1 MRVLCTAT
9 GAPSHGRAL
18 LPLIRA
24 LAGDG
29 HEVTVVTTE
38 TIAPLITGADG
49 IRLRTSMPL
58 LPPPRAS
65 GSASA
70 PGDAAARFRTRV
82 AQLTGPYALE
92 ILGVLRGV
100 ARDVRPDVVLRHGMD
115 LGSCLLAEELGVPHL
130 PVPCGFVN
138 MADPAALL
146 PALNGLRAEAGLPA
160 RDDPGSLY
168 PYGRLDYVPPE
179 YSFAEFPV
187 PVLAYR
193 QSTSVDATALPSW
206 VTRLPPGRPLVF
218 ASVGTSLPAIRGRS
232 PDGRMPEGLTDP
244 AAQLRTIVAA
254 LSRLDVNAI
263 VATAGID
270 LGDDLRRGS
279 GRGRIGPGS
288 NIRLVDRIAQPLLL
302 ECADLLVTHGGYNSV
317 GEALRTATP
326 MAVVPNFADQPH
338 NARRVQELGLGRFL
352 TDPTPHALAAMC
364 QDLLDDAA
372 TAARLRAARLAVLA
386 LPDVTRVA
394 ADLADIVAA
403 AGMTRN
409 AEPCARPAR

>member
-29 HEVTVVTTE
+29 HQVTVVATQA
-38 TIAPLITGADG
+38 IAPLISGTDG
-49 IRLRTSMPL
+49 IGLHTSMPL

-65 GSASA
+65 GRASST
-70 PGDAAARFRTRV
+70 GDVSARFRMRV

-92 ILGVLRGV
+92 ILGVLRGI
-100 ARDVRPDVVLRHGMD
+100 ARDVRPDVILRHGMD
-115 LGSCLLAEELGVPHL
+115 LGSCLLAEELRVPHL

-146 PALNGLRAEAGLPA
+146 PALNGLRAEVGLPA
-160 RDDPGSLY
+160 QDDPASLY
-168 PYGRLDYVPPE
+168 PHGRLDYIPPR
-179 YSFAEFPV
+179 YSFADSPI

-193 QSTSVDATALPSW
+193 QSTPVETTALPSW
-206 VTRLPPGRPLVF
+206 VTRLPSGPPLVF
-218 ASVGTSLPAIRGRS
+218 ASVGTSLPVIRGRS
-232 PDGRMPEGLTDP
+232 LDGRMPEGLTDP
-244 AAQLRTIVAA
+244 ATQLRTIVAA
-254 LSRLDVNAI
+254 LSQLDVNAI

-270 LGDDLRRGS
+270 LAGS
-279 GRGRIGPGS
+279 EPGP
-288 NIRLVDRIAQPLLL
+288 NIHLVDRIAQPLLL

-317 GEALRTATP
+317 SEALRTATP

-338 NARRVQELGLGRFL
+338 NARRVQELGLGRSL
-352 TDPTPHALAAMC
+352 TDPTPDALAMMC
-364 QDLLDDAA
+364 RDLLDDAA

-386 LPDVTRVA
+386 LHDITRA
-394 ADLADIVAA
+394 STDLVDIVAA
-403 AGMTRN
+403 GVSRS
-409 AEPCARPAR
+409 AEPYALRAHLD